1 MTNISIEALKEK
13 TIGEICELVKQ
24 AERLPE
30 SISFSPFDIITNT
43 LKDAKTQTA
52 QELLD
57 ELNMEEKS

>member
-30 SISFSPFDIITNT
+30 IPSYLPPYQEP
-43 LKDAKTQTA
+43 KTQTV

-57 ELNMEEKS
+57 EIENEK